1 MPSHL
6 AARRIHLRYGPDA
19 PLVLS
24 EFSLELRAD
33 EFVGIIGP
41 NGSGKS
47 TLVRALSRTLKPSVG
62 SVQSGELDLYADL
75 KAREAAQ
82 RIGVVPQDTSVTL
95 DFTVREVV
103 HMGRAPHLPRSPF
116 AAETREDERI
126 VTEALTAAGVPD
138 LADRVVT
145 TLSGGER
152 QRVLFA
158 RALAQQPDVLLLDEP
173 TAHLDLRHQAELL
186 ALAGRLAH
194 DTGKAV
200 LAVLHDLN
208 LAAAHCDKLVLLSG
222 GHIAAQGTPAEVL
235 TADILQ
241 RVYGARVWVRSH
253 PVTGRPLVLSLPE
266 IPVSLP
272 VSTSRRTH
280 VICGGGTG
288 IGLLVA
294 LHQVGHTVTVG
305 ALSDGDPDTEAA
317 QMLGI
322 PWAREA
328 AFSPLSQAALAEA
341 ERLAASCDAVI
352 LTEVPFGSANLANLE
367 AVLALLRAGKPVGC
381 LHSRGTSFD
390 ARDFTGGE
398 ATPLWKQLMAE
409 GATLLE
415 NPSAALE
422 WISNTDYGNF
432 AGTQNRGGSRG

>member
-6 AARRIHLRYGPDA
+6 AARRIQLRYGPDA

-24 EFSLELRAD
+24 EFSLELRAG

-47 TLVRALSRTLKPSVG
+47 TLVRALSRTLKPSLG
-62 SVQSGELDLYADL
+62 SVQTGELDLYADL

-116 AAETREDERI
+116 ASETPEDERI
-126 VTEALTAAGVPD
+126 VTESLLAAGVSD

-152 QRVLFA
+152 QRVLLA
-158 RALAQQPDVLLLDEP
+158 RALAQQPEVLLLDEP

-186 ALAGRLAH
+186 VLAGRLAH
-194 DTGKAV
+194 DAGKAV

-208 LAAAHCDKLVLLSG
+208 LAAAYCDQLVLLSG

-235 TADILQ
+235 TADTLQ
-241 RVYGARVWVRSH
+241 RVYGAPVWVRLH
-253 PVTGRPLVLSLPE
+253 PVTGRPLVLTLPE
-266 IPVSLP
+266 ARVSLP
-272 VSTSRRTH
+272 ANTSRHIH

-288 IGLLVA
+288 AGLLVA
-294 LHQVGHTVTVG
+294 LHQAGHSVTVG
-305 ALSDGDPDTEAA
+305 ALGDGDPDAEAA

-322 PWAREA
+322 SWAREVS
-328 AFSPLSQAALAEA
+328 FSPLSQAALAEA
-341 ERLAASCDAVI
+341 ERLAASCDVVV
-352 LTEVPFGSANLANLE
+352 LTEVPFGSANLANLN
-367 AVLALLRAGKPVGC
+367 AALTLLHAGKPVGC
-381 LHSRGTSFD
+381 VQSRDTDFD
-390 ARDFTGGE
+390 KRDFTGGE
-398 ATPLWKQLMAE
+398 ATHLWKQLMAE
-409 GATLLE
+409 GATLLK

-422 WISNTDYGNF
+422 WIANTDYGNF
-432 AGTQNRGGSRG
+432 AGTQDRSGSRG